1 MNKQQQLESQLVE
14 WLKKSEDETHDE
26 FLSLQSTRR
35 ALEGTFQFEGDVKK
49 HIEDKMAIVLHRF
62 HWLRKQMDEINL
74 EIENDILN
82 STF

>member
-35 ALEGTFQFEGDVKK
+35 ALDIDSIGY
-49 HIEDKMAIVLHRF
+49 
-62 HWLRKQMDEINL
+62 
-74 EIENDILN
+74 ENKWMKSI
-82 STF
+82 